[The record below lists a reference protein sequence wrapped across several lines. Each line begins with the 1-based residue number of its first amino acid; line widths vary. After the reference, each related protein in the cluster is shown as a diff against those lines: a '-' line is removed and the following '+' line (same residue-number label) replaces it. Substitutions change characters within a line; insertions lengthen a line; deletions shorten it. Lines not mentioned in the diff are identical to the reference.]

1 MAHLDNENKSDWY
14 DELDDQFVALSGF
27 LDIYGDMKS
36 NSYMISTAA
45 TAKSIPELL
54 SDYDFL
60 LELPYTSYVARSQ
73 HLPFGLAL
81 QDQKRGMEA
90 SLSLFLHIIKYA

>member
-1 MAHLDNENKSDWY
+1 MSFENLLINYPGAST
-14 DELDDQFVALSGF
+14 QALCSG
-27 LDIYGDMKS
+27 
-36 NSYMISTAA
+36 
-45 TAKSIPELL
+45 
-54 SDYDFL
+54 
-60 LELPYTSYVARSQ
+60 SYVARSQ